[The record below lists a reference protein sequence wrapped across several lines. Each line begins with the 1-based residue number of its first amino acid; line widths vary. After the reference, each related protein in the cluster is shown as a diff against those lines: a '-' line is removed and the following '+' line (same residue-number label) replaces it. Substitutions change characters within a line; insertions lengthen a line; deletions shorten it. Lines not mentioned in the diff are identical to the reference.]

1 MWGWLGKAKN
11 LTLGVIL
18 SQAEA
23 NNAGEGAA
31 EEEEGNF
38 LVAQV
43 TGQNEESGEV
53 AAEVKMES
61 SLEAESAEETEDEDG
76 SF

>member
-38 LVAQV
+38 LVALV
-43 TGQNEESGEV
+43 TG
-53 AAEVKMES
+53 
-61 SLEAESAEETEDEDG
+61 
-76 SF
+76 